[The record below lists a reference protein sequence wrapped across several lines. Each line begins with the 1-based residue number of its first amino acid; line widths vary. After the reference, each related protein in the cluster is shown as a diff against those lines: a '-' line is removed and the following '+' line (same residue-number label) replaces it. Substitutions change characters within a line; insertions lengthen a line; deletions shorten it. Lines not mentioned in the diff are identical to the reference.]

1 MAIQEGIAYWASVTT
16 PNTKFEPVYT
26 VDLVVEDSVADDFE
40 TRGFKIKSIELGDE
54 KVGRALTF
62 KRKVNGP
69 NGMVRNAPKL
79 VDENK
84 IPIDVLVGNGS
95 RVRVQYNEWETSN
108 KFGDFKGLDFQA
120 MQVIDLVSYKSG
132 DGEEFEALEGG
143 ESSNDYWY
151 PNRRWN
157 IKI

>member
-143 ESSNDYWY
+143 EEF
-151 PNRRWN
+151 
-157 IKI
+157 